1 MCGRFSQRDS
11 SEEIAARFRAAAI
24 GRHPGGQY
32 NVAPTDEISAVL
44 HYHEERTVDTF
55 RWGLVPVWADSP
67 RHGARMINA
76 RAETVEQ
83 SSAFRPALRERRCV
97 IPADGFFEF
106 VRPPGTDGARAR
118 PQPWF
123 VHRTDGQPMAF
134 AGLWAVWRDPHT
146 AGRLYSCTILTTAPN
161 DVMSRLHHRMPVI
174 LDEDAYEAWLDPS
187 SPIDELRELLVPAAN
202 DAVTAHHVSTRVN
215 DVRNEG
221 PELIRAAP
229 IPS

>member
-24 GRHPGGQY
+24 GRHPGRQY
-32 NVAPTDEISAVL
+32 NVAPTDAVSAVVDF
-44 HYHEERTVDTF
+44 HEERIVDTF

-67 RHGARMINA
+67 KHGARMINA

-83 SSAFRPALRERRCV
+83 SSAFRTALRDRRCI

-106 VRPPGTDGARAR
+106 KRTDGAAR

-123 VHRTDGQPMAF
+123 VHREDREPMAF
-134 AGLWAVWRDPHT
+134 AGLWGVWRDPET
-146 AGRLYSCTILTTAPN
+146 AARLYSCTILTTSPN
-161 DVMSRLHHRMPVI
+161 ELMSRLHHRMPVI
-174 LDEDAYEAWLDPS
+174 LEADDWGAWLDPAS
-187 SPIDELRELLVPAAN
+187 SVGDLRPMLVPLPDGLL
-202 DAVTAHHVSTRVN
+202 DAYPVSQRVN

-221 PELIRAAP
+221 PELIEPLAAV
-229 IPS
+229 